1 MASYNYMMSADEVA
15 QELNCSKSHA
25 YKLVKA
31 MNKELSAQ
39 GYITMAGRI
48 PKAFW
53 AKKMYGYE
61 QETILQKQ
69 RKIAT
74 EKDTKKWTAQW
85 FETNV
90 MGEKK
95 KRRKRG
101 FETKRE
107 ALEFERSKKL
117 SNERSM
123 DMKLSDFI
131 EIYFSD
137 KQNDLKDRTIKNKRY
152 MMQQHIVPY
161 FGNQMMSEIKAS
173 QIIQWQNEIQKKG
186 YSDSYLRM
194 IQNQLTSLFTHA
206 AKIYDLPVNPCKKV
220 KRMGNSDSRS
230 LNFWTLD
237 EYKQFI
243 QTMEPGTRYYLM
255 FEMLFWTG
263 CRIGELLAITKA
275 DINFEKN
282 QLSINKTYYRTGMQ
296 DIITEPK
303 TKQSF
308 RTIEIPEFLKEEI
321 KEFVDGHYGMP
332 DTERLFPVVQE
343 AVQHKMKRQI
353 ELAGVKKIRVHDIR
367 HSHVAYL
374 IEKGV
379 EPLLIRD
386 RLGHKDIRI
395 TLNTY
400 GHLYPN
406 QQRKIAN
413 LLDNENGNA
422 VTGLGEERD
431 EC

>member
-1 MASYNYMMSADEVA
+1 MAY
-15 QELNCSKSHA
+15 
-25 YKLVKA
+25 
-31 MNKELSAQ
+31 
-39 GYITMAGRI
+39 R
-48 PKAFW
+48 
-53 AKKMYGYE
+53 
-61 QETILQKQ
+61 
-69 RKIAT
+69 

-206 AKIYDLPVNPCKKV
+206 AKIYDLSVNPCKKV
-220 KRMGNSDSRS
+220 KRMGNSDSKS

-263 CRIGELLAITKA
+263 CRIGDDDDKIRLNQRKPSKYKGLSRFGPEKNLQRINKFMKERPIFYKNLIQMKENIRFYLRCFYCITKVM
-275 DINFEKN
+275 ILQFNSEN
-282 QLSINKTYYRTGMQ
+282 RT
-296 DIITEPK
+296 
-303 TKQSF
+303 
-308 RTIEIPEFLKEEI
+308 
-321 KEFVDGHYGMP
+321 
-332 DTERLFPVVQE
+332 
-343 AVQHKMKRQI
+343 
-353 ELAGVKKIRVHDIR
+353 ELAR
-367 HSHVAYL
+367 
-374 IEKGV
+374 
-379 EPLLIRD
+379 
-386 RLGHKDIRI
+386 
-395 TLNTY
+395 
-400 GHLYPN
+400 
-406 QQRKIAN
+406 
-413 LLDNENGNA
+413 NG
-422 VTGLGEERD
+422 
-431 EC
+431 

>member
-1 MASYNYMMSADEVA
+1 MAY
-15 QELNCSKSHA
+15 
-25 YKLVKA
+25 
-31 MNKELSAQ
+31 
-39 GYITMAGRI
+39 R
-48 PKAFW
+48 
-53 AKKMYGYE
+53 
-61 QETILQKQ
+61 
-69 RKIAT
+69 

-123 DMKLSDFI
+123 DMKLSNFI

-243 QTMEPGTRYYLM
+243 QTMEPETRYYLM

-282 QLSINKTYYRTGMQ
+282 QLSINKTYYRTGMY

-308 RTIEIPEFLKEEI
+308 RTIEIPEFLK
-321 KEFVDGHYGMP
+321 
-332 DTERLFPVVQE
+332 
-343 AVQHKMKRQI
+343 
-353 ELAGVKKIRVHDIR
+353 
-367 HSHVAYL
+367 
-374 IEKGV
+374 
-379 EPLLIRD
+379 
-386 RLGHKDIRI
+386 
-395 TLNTY
+395 
-400 GHLYPN
+400 
-406 QQRKIAN
+406 
-413 LLDNENGNA
+413 
-422 VTGLGEERD
+422 
-431 EC
+431 

>member
-1 MASYNYMMSADEVA
+1 MAY
-15 QELNCSKSHA
+15 
-25 YKLVKA
+25 
-31 MNKELSAQ
+31 
-39 GYITMAGRI
+39 R
-48 PKAFW
+48 
-53 AKKMYGYE
+53 
-61 QETILQKQ
+61 
-69 RKIAT
+69 

-173 QIIQWQNEIQKKG
+173 QIIQWQNEMQTKG
-186 YSDSYLRM
+186 FSEAYLRM

-206 AKIYDLPVNPCKKV
+206 SRIYDLHTNPCKKV
-220 KRMGNSDSRS
+220 KRMGSSDNRS
-230 LNFWTLD
+230 LDFWTVD
-237 EYKQFI
+237 EYQKFI
-243 QTMEPGTRYYLM
+243 QTMEPGSRYYLI
-255 FEMLFWTG
+255 FEILFWTG

>member
-1 MASYNYMMSADEVA
+1 MAY
-15 QELNCSKSHA
+15 
-25 YKLVKA
+25 
-31 MNKELSAQ
+31 
-39 GYITMAGRI
+39 R
-48 PKAFW
+48 
-53 AKKMYGYE
+53 
-61 QETILQKQ
+61 
-69 RKIAT
+69 

-137 KQNDLKDRTIKNKRY
+137 KQNELKDRTIKNKRY

-243 QTMEPGTRYYLM
+243 QTMEPGTRYYLI
-255 FEMLFWTG
+255 FEMLFWTE

-282 QLSINKTYYRTGMQ
+282 QLSINKTYYRTGM
-296 DIITEPK
+296 
-303 TKQSF
+303 
-308 RTIEIPEFLKEEI
+308 
-321 KEFVDGHYGMP
+321 P
-332 DTERLFPVVQE
+332 DAERLFPVVQE

-353 ELAGVKKIRVHDIR
+353 ELAGVKKIRVHDLR

-374 IEKGV
+374 IEKDV

-413 LLDNENGNA
+413 LLDNENV